1 MPRDCA
7 TEPEEATA
15 IVRRACSRLHSR
27 EHLKVL
33 LRFIIY
39 WDSLVNLPVNSE
51 ITGKVTCKFQN
62 LPVNLPIHPGDHS
75 VLSIIEPEAPG
86 VLLRYAI
93 LYQYFIYFIFYH
105 TRDDA

>member
-39 WDSLVNLPVNSE
+39 WDSQVNLPVNSE
-51 ITGKVTCKFQN
+51 ITGKVTGKFQN

-86 VLLRYAI
+86 VLLRS
-93 LYQYFIYFIFYH
+93 LNSKCLMQPVSL
-105 TRDDA
+105 RVSDLE